1 MWKWKCQ
8 LTIKSIITPFFFVWT
23 RMILIYIYI
32 YIYIYFLS
40 MYSTH
45 PLCPTCKRN
54 YESIF
59 HILWLCSSSVQF
71 GRKANAGFKSSPL
84 KTVMDGV

>member
-32 YIYIYFLS
+32 YIYISFPCILLTLCARPAKEI
-40 MYSTH
+40 MNQFSTFSGCVH
-45 PLCPTCKRN
+45 PLYNLAGKQTPV
-54 YESIF
+54 S
-59 HILWLCSSSVQF
+59 
-71 GRKANAGFKSSPL
+71 KAL
-84 KTVMDGV
+84 L